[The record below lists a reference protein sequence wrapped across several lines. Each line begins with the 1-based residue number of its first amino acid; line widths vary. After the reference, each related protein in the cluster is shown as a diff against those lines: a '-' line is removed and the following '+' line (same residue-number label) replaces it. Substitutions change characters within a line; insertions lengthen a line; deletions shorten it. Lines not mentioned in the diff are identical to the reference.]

1 MGQGGRVLVT
11 GGTGAFGLATSK
23 WLARSGYDVLAM
35 ARNEPSYLPR
45 GVKFTAGDIA
55 DRDSV
60 RAAMEGCDAV
70 VHLAWVLSGTVTEEE
85 AAPINIGGT
94 QNVLDAMQDT
104 GCGRL
109 IFASSVTA
117 YGAHPEHDGRRFT
130 EDEALDPHRAM
141 VYEWHKAQ
149 AERLIADSGVP
160 ALSVRPTVVVGRN
173 TYNGPANVYRQPV
186 VPDLGGK
193 VEMQMIHQEDVG
205 RFFAHA
211 VGHTA
216 TGAVNLAPSDTLT
229 WTEIAERANR
239 RSLHTPT
246 GPLQSVLN
254 SVAKVNGSAESIA
267 ALFNLFIH
275 WPVADTTRL
284 NGELGFEPAW
294 TSREAID
301 DQGRT
306 NRGYTFLA
314 LKRIRNLT
322 TLDRTTERPAP
333 FVGEQDGAERKP
345 GQLGEFDTRNP
356 DPAYPE
362 WTCSNLA
369 EAFPGPMTPLSLQM
383 ASDTILMSAEVVARL
398 LPLEDRVKDLVR
410 HKQIGIFG
418 HQLYQNTTV
427 MREMIVSVPG
437 QTPEDFDHQI
447 NGRDY
452 PEGWVRPKT
461 SVKDA
466 LGMAKFAAVA
476 GPRLAR
482 LDRSVDEVVERA
494 ADLAAQSAGLGSMTD
509 AMLLNR
515 IEMVWDDLI
524 RAWQVGNTCTF
535 MVSAPS
541 GMLERK
547 FGAGALAAVS
557 QGAEELASGATL
569 RGVQEIAARAADDP
583 TARGLLAGKITGAT
597 WDKVQADAPE
607 LAAAVRALL
616 IKVGHRGPGETE
628 FANPTYAD
636 APHLLLRSVA
646 GILQTETRERPSH
659 TPSSRGEQRLADA
672 TAKAI
677 GRRERARDAVS
688 LTIDQLRKALRE
700 WGDRL
705 VVHGVTL
712 ERDDVYYLTYEELFT
727 VTAEEARP
735 MVERRRAERVRLQA
749 LALPTRFE
757 DSMDLDA
764 AVVDGSSSMTFS
776 GAAVSPGVYRGPV
789 RMLVSPDDEIEPG
802 EVLVARAT
810 DTGWTPFFG
819 IAGAIVTEIG
829 GMMSH
834 ASIVAREF
842 GVPAVVGVDGVMA
855 GLRDGQIVEV
865 DGSAGTVT
873 IVEG

>member
-11 GGTGAFGLATSK
+11 GGTGAFGMATGK
-23 WLARSGYDVLAM
+23 WLARAGYDVLAM
-35 ARNEPSYLPR
+35 ARNEPGHLPR
-45 GVKFTAGDIA
+45 GVQFVAGDIA

-60 RAAMEGCDAV
+60 RTAMQGCDAV
-70 VHLAWVLSGTVTEEE
+70 VHLAWVLSGTITEEDAE
-85 AAPINIGGT
+85 PINIGGT

-104 GCGRL
+104 GCSRL
-109 IFASSVTA
+109 VFASSVTA

-130 EDEALDPHRAM
+130 EDEPLDPHRAM
-141 VYEWHKAQ
+141 IYEWHKAQ
-149 AERLIADSGVP
+149 AERMIVGSGVP

-193 VEMQMIHQEDVG
+193 VEIQMIHQEDVG

-216 TGAVNLAPSDTLT
+216 TGAVNLAPADTLT

-239 RSLHTPT
+239 PSLHTPT
-246 GPLQSVLN
+246 RPLQAVLGAA
-254 SVAKVNGSAESIA
+254 AKLNGQAESID

-294 TSREAID
+294 SSREAID

-306 NRGYTFLA
+306 NKGYTFLA

-322 TLDRTTERPAP
+322 TLDRTIERPSP
-333 FVGEQDGAERKP
+333 FVGEQDGSERLP
-345 GQLGEFDTRNP
+345 GQLGEFDTPYP

-398 LPLEDRVKDLVR
+398 LPLDERVKELVR

-418 HQLYQNTTV
+418 HQLYQNTSV
-427 MREMIVSVPG
+427 MREMVVSVPG

-452 PEGWVRPKT
+452 PAGWVRPRP
-461 SVKDA
+461 SLVDM
-466 LGMAKFAAVA
+466 LGMVKFAAVA
-476 GPRLAR
+476 GPRLAW
-482 LDRSVDEVVERA
+482 LDRTVDEIVERA
-494 ADLAAQSAGLGSMTD
+494 DELAAQSAGLSSSSD
-509 AMLLNR
+509 ATLLNR
-515 IEMVWDDLI
+515 IEMLWDELI

-547 FGAGALAAVS
+547 YGPAALAAVS

-569 RGVQEIAARAADDP
+569 KGVQELAVRAAED
-583 TARGLLAGKITGAT
+583 TTVRGLLTGKVTDAT
-597 WDKVQADAPE
+597 WEKVQADAPQF
-607 LAAAVRALL
+607 AAAVRTLL
-616 IKVGHRGPGETE
+616 AKVGHRGPGETE
-628 FANPTYAD
+628 FSNPTYAD
-636 APHLLLRSVA
+636 APHLLLRAVA
-646 GILQTETRERPSH
+646 GVLSTGVRERPTY
-659 TPSSRGEQRLADA
+659 TPSSRGEKRLANA

-677 GRRERARDAVS
+677 GRRERARNAVS

-700 WGDRL
+700 RGERL
-705 VVHGVTL
+705 VRAGVIL
-712 ERDDVYYLTYEELFT
+712 ERDDIYYLTYEELFT
-727 VTAEEARP
+727 VTAEAARP
-735 MVERRRAERVRLQA
+735 LVQRRRAERARLQGISM
-749 LALPTRFE
+749 PTRFE
-757 DSMDLDA
+757 HAIDLGEVPEGD
-764 AVVDGSSSMTFS
+764 DGGSALT
-776 GAAVSPGVYRGPV
+776 GAGVSPGIYRGPV
-789 RMLVSPDDEIEPG
+789 RLLVSPDDEIEPG
-802 EVLVARAT
+802 EILVARAT

-819 IAGAIVTEIG
+819 FAGAIVTEIG

-842 GVPAVVGVDGVMA
+842 GVPAVVGVDGVMSA
-855 GLRDGQIVEV
+855 LRDGQLVEV

-873 IVEG
+873 VLED

>member
-11 GGTGAFGLATSK
+11 GGTGAFGIATGK
-23 WLARSGYDVLAM
+23 WLARAGYDVLAM
-35 ARNEPSYLPR
+35 ARREPAHLPR
-45 GVKFTAGDIA
+45 GVRFVAGDIA
-55 DRDSV
+55 DQESV
-60 RAAMEGCDAV
+60 RKAMQGCDAV
-70 VHLAWVLSGTVTEEE
+70 VHLAWVLSGTVTEAE
-85 AAPINIGGT
+85 AEPINIGGT
-94 QNVLDAMQDT
+94 RNVLDAMQDT

-109 IFASSVTA
+109 VFASSVTA

-130 EDEALDPHRAM
+130 EDEPLDPHRAM
-141 VYEWHKAQ
+141 IYEWHKAQ
-149 AERLIADSGVP
+149 AERMIAESGAP
-160 ALSVRPTVVVGRN
+160 ALRVRPTVVVGRN

-193 VEMQMIHQEDVG
+193 VEIQMIHQEDVG

-216 TGAVNLAPSDTLT
+216 TGAVNLAPADTLT
-229 WTEIAERANR
+229 WTEIAARAKR
-239 RSLHTPT
+239 PSLHTPT
-246 GPLQSVLN
+246 RPLQSVLGAL
-254 SVAKVNGSAESIA
+254 AKVNGQAESID
-267 ALFNLFIH
+267 ALFHLFLH
-275 WPVADTTRL
+275 WPVADTARL

-294 TSREAID
+294 SSREAID

-333 FVGEQDGAERKP
+333 FVGEQDGAERLP
-345 GQLGEFDTRNP
+345 GQLGEFDTRRP

-369 EAFPGPMTPLSLQM
+369 EAFPGPMTPLSLQL

-398 LPLEDRVKDLVR
+398 LPLDERVKDLVR
-410 HKQIGIFG
+410 HQQVGIFG
-418 HQLYQNTTV
+418 HQLYQNTSV
-427 MREMIVSVPG
+427 MREMVVSVPG

-447 NGRDY
+447 NGRDF
-452 PEGWVRPKT
+452 PEGWVRPKP
-461 SVKDA
+461 SLGDV

-482 LDRSVDEVVERA
+482 LDRAVDEIVGRA
-494 ADLAAQSAGLGSMTD
+494 GELAAESAGLAAMPD
-509 AMLLNR
+509 AALLNR
-515 IEMVWDDLI
+515 IEMLWDELI

-541 GMLERK
+541 GLLERRY
-547 FGAGALAAVS
+547 GAAALAAVS

-569 RGVQEIAARAADDP
+569 KGVQDLAVRATGDA
-583 TARGLLAGKITGAT
+583 TVRGLLAGKVTDAT
-597 WDKVQADAPE
+597 WEKVQADAPRF
-607 LAAAVRALL
+607 AAAVRALL
-616 IKVGHRGPGETE
+616 AQVGHRGPGETE
-628 FANPTYAD
+628 LSNPTYAD
-636 APHLLLRSVA
+636 APHLLLRAVA
-646 GILQTETRERPSH
+646 GVLTTGVRERPSYAAGS
-659 TPSSRGEQRLADA
+659 PGERRLAAA

-705 VVHGVTL
+705 VRQEVVQH
-712 ERDDVYYLTYEELFT
+712 RDDVCYLTFEELFT
-727 VTAEEARP
+727 VTAGEAGP
-735 MVERRRAERVRLQA
+735 LVERRRAERARLQA
-749 LALPTRFE
+749 LSLPTRFE
-757 DSMDLDA
+757 HAIDLDDA
-764 AVVDGSSSMTFS
+764 GPEESAGGVLT

-855 GLRDGQIVEV
+855 ALRDGQLVEV

-873 IVEG
+873 PVED